1 MAATTLTIQ
10 VLADV
15 AKAVEGIN
23 SVDKKTSSL
32 GSTMKAAGG
41 AIAGAFSTEKII
53 SFAQTALAA
62 GMDARRAMKNVT
74 VVFGEAS
81 AGVKAWGETA
91 AGAFGMTT
99 AEAEKAAAK
108 VGVALTGFGM
118 SQQAAATACEALVQ
132 RSAELAKVLGV
143 DQAEVLA
150 RVEAAMRGRT
160 AGLKDYGVQVAK
172 GADATAILNGF
183 LDQTAQYA
191 GQADTPMGTFKAT
204 MSDLTAQIGMALI
217 PVLNAV
223 LPLFQA
229 VADWATQHHA
239 AFVAIVIVI
248 GALALVFSIA
258 AAAAGVFALASLG
271 ALWPILAVVA
281 GVAALVAVVILVIKY
296 WGDLVG
302 WFHTAAGA
310 VMDFVGRFQILLL
323 LFGGPLAAALVG
335 LRHFSEIWG
344 GIRTAVDAVA
354 SAIDHVLGLA
364 SKAASAV
371 GGLLSHIPGLHA
383 AAGGGAPAGV
393 GVSPYGVSPYAPV
406 VFAPQITF
414 TGDVGDP
421 ILAGRR
427 IVSALETWTAANG
440 RRRLASLVGPT

>member
-1 MAATTLTIQ
+1 MAGATSLTIQ

-32 GSTMKAAGG
+32 GQTMKAAGG
-41 AIAGAFSTEKII
+41 AIAGAFSAEKII
-53 SFAQTALAA
+53 SFAQSALAA
-62 GMDARRAMKNVT
+62 GMDAKRAMKNVT

-108 VGVALTGFGM
+108 VGIALEGYGM
-118 SQQAAATACEALVQ
+118 SQATAAAASEKLVQ
-132 RSAELAKVLGV
+132 RSAEMAKVLGV

-150 RVEAAMRGRT
+150 KVESAMRGRT

-172 GADATAILNGF
+172 GSDATAVLNGF

-191 GQADTPMGTFKAT
+191 GQADTPMGEFKAT
-204 MSDLTAQIGMALI
+204 TADLTAEIGMALI

-223 LPLFQA
+223 LPLFQWLA
-229 VADWATQHHA
+229 NWATQHKA
-239 AFVAIVIVI
+239 TFTAIVIVV
-248 GALALVFSIA
+248 GALALAFSIA
-258 AAAAGVFALASLG
+258 AAAAGAFALASLG

-281 GVAALVAVVILVIKY
+281 GIVALVAIVIVVIKY

-302 WFHTAAGA
+302 WFHTAASA
-310 VMDFVGRFQILLL
+310 VDGFVERFQILLL
-323 LFGGPLAAALVG
+323 IFGGPLGVALVA
-335 LRHFSEIWG
+335 LEHFHSIWDAIKG
-344 GIRTAVDAVA
+344 AVDAVA
-354 SAIDHVLGLA
+354 SAIEKVVGLA
-364 SKAASAV
+364 EKV
-371 GGLLSHIPGLHA
+371 GGVLSKIPGIGGHA
-383 AAGGGAPAGV
+383 IGGPAPAPGVAGYGV
-393 GVSPYGVSPYAPV
+393 GAMAAPV
-406 VFAPQITF
+406 TFAPQITI

-421 ILAGRR
+421 MLAGRR
-427 IVSALETWTAANG
+427 IVAALEAWTAANG
-440 RRRLASLVGPT
+440 RRRVAALVAP